1 MVIKINKLNVPFI
14 RVEAKAG
21 WYLARISRYM
31 DRKEEEMTNPFSGED
46 SIS

>member
-1 MVIKINKLNVPFI
+1 MVIFINKLNVPFR

-31 DRKEEEMTNPFSGED
+31 DLNEEDMTNPLSGED

>member
-1 MVIKINKLNVPFI
+1 MMIIINKLNVPFR

-31 DRKEEEMTNPFSGED
+31 DLKEEEMTNPLRGED